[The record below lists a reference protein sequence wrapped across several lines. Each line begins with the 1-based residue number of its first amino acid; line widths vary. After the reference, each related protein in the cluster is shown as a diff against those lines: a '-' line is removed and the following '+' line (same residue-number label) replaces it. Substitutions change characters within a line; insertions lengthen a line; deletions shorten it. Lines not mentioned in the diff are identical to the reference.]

1 MLHPEIHSKSTE
13 SQKHKRKLKKSQ
25 KVAGVKN
32 RKKLAFVQ
40 STLLLQVEWDPILY
54 NQTSAFL
61 TTKQLRD
68 QFHHYLLAGLAH
80 Q

>member
-13 SQKHKRKLKKSQ
+13 SEKYKRKLKKSQ

-40 STLLLQVEWDPILY
+40 STLLLQVEWDPIL
-54 NQTSAFL
+54 
-61 TTKQLRD
+61 
-68 QFHHYLLAGLAH
+68 
-80 Q
+80 